1 MKFKAL
7 NLTAI
12 VINEDTLATARRTKR
27 NLWSECVKD
36 TSIILLSPEILSSQP
51 FDRLLQHKTF
61 TSRLCALGIDEV
73 HLVQDWGDPSFR
85 DAFRHIA
92 LVHARMPRGTVLIG
106 LTATLLAGQETTE
119 LLQTLGLSP
128 GTFFFQR
135 RSNIRHDI
143 CDIYRVLRHGLS
155 GLSFPDL
162 DWIIEGNRKT
172 LIYSGNFNLGFCVHT
187 YFRHKAPQKVTRLYN
202 SLLFATYNLSTRQ
215 LFINDPNIQI
225 IIATDSLVVGM
236 DFPNV
241 EDVIDLDCHHPN
253 HGKQR
258 KGRAGRP
265 GGNVRSPRGITYV
278 TKATMD
284 KAHKMVEK
292 YPSHDGGKWVE
303 QGLHIG
309 QARLLV
315 APCYPACENIL
326 YDNPTAD
333 PPCGCET
340 CKAEAQTMSR
350 SDSNGCN
357 CSGCKPEV
365 PLPPLPRASATLP
378 TIPVE
383 FRLTEK
389 MVRRGTLKLQMF
401 CEQLWNEKSEEI
413 GHLPPLT
420 FLPDTHIKNILDN
433 FARIQSLQ
441 DLTPY
446 ISDLHLLSGLHSRL
460 FAVIIDL
467 RLIFSSLPRPE
478 RKKGVRKPTAM
489 LSALQA
495 VEDK

>member
-1 MKFKAL
+1 MKFRAL

-12 VINEDTLATARRTKR
+12 VINEDTLATARRVKR
-27 NLWSECVKD
+27 NLWHECIED
-36 TSIILLSPEILSSQP
+36 TSMVLLSPEILSSQP

-61 TSRLCALGIDEV
+61 SSRLCALGIDEV

-119 LLQTLGLSP
+119 LLKTLGLTP

-135 RSNIRHDI
+135 RSNIRHDTR
-143 CDIYRVLRHGLS
+143 DIYRVLRHGLS
-155 GLSFPDL
+155 GWSFPDL
-162 DWIIEGNRKT
+162 DWVIEGNRKT
-172 LIYSGNFNLGFCVHT
+172 IIYSGTFNLGFRVHT
-187 YFRHKAPQKVTRLYN
+187 YFRHKAPQKVIRLYN
-202 SLLFATYNLSTRQ
+202 SLSFTTYNLSTRHI
-215 LFINDPNIQI
+215 FTNDSNVQI

-236 DFPNV
+236 DFSNV

-265 GGNVRSPRGITYV
+265 GGNVKSPRGITYV
-278 TKATMD
+278 TKATME
-284 KAHKMVEK
+284 KARKMVEK
-292 YPSHDGGKWVE
+292 YPLHDGGKWVE

-315 APCYPACENIL
+315 ASCYPACENIL
-326 YDNPTAD
+326 YDNPTVD
-333 PPCGCET
+333 PPCNCET
-340 CKAEAQTMSR
+340 CKAEAESMPP
-350 SDSNGCN
+350 SNSNSCN
-357 CSGCKPEV
+357 CSGCIPEV
-365 PLPPLPRASATLP
+365 PLPPLPRTTTTLP
-378 TIPVE
+378 AIPVE

-389 MVRRGTLKLQMF
+389 MVRRGMLELQAF
-401 CEQLWNEKSEEI
+401 RQQLWNEKSDEI

-420 FLPDTHIKNILDN
+420 FLPDAHIKNILDN

-441 DLTPY
+441 DLAPY
-446 ISDLHLLSGLHSRL
+446 ISDLHLLSGLHSWL
-460 FAVIIDL
+460 LAIITDL
-467 RLIFSSLPRPE
+467 RLIFASLPRPE
-478 RKKGVRKPTAM
+478 RKKVVRKSAAM
-489 LSALQA
+489 LSSLQTA
-495 VEDK
+495 EDK